1 MKLRYK
7 FLSVIIACLMMVGI
21 IQPAMAADSTG
32 FTDVDPDAWYAD
44 AVAWCR
50 ENEIMSG
57 TSDTEFSPD
66 APMSRSMLATVL
78 WRIEGRPVVN
88 YYMDFS
94 DVEEENWY
102 TEAVRWAASERIID
116 GYGGGVFG
124 TNDPVTREQ
133 LATILW
139 RYADS
144 PTAEPGDAFAD
155 EADVS
160 SFAVTAVRWA
170 KANNIISG
178 VGGNHFDP
186 KGGATRAQVAVILY
200 RYLAGKTGGE
210 QDASKV
216 LVAYFSRTGENY
228 SVGTISEGNTAVIAK
243 IIAEETGA
251 DLFEIKPVT
260 PYPDDYQE
268 MLAVAQR
275 EASEDARP
283 AISGTVSDM
292 DGYDTVFIGYPIWN
306 GDMPKIV

>member
-155 EADVS
+155 AADVS